1 MLFTSLKKLAWLSL
15 PIISLSLLMSSCG
28 GSNSMPNT
36 PVTPAVLTVAF
47 GSSGAL
53 DGSSSANSNST
64 GNIWLA
70 KTDGSAAMPLT
81 RLSIGG
87 SNSSE
92 PVWSPDGKK
101 IAFVSTRAL
110 DGSDA
115 IAAASNIWVI
125 NADGTAV
132 APLTRL
138 TTSGV
143 LFWQLAWSPDGRKLA
158 FASSAALDGSDALS
172 TNGTINVWVMNAD
185 GTGTTPLTRLTV
197 NPAGGAWTSQEVTWS
212 PDSTKIA
219 FLSVGA
225 LDGTNA
231 LNTNG
236 VFNLWIVKAD
246 GTSLSP
252 LTRLTA
258 IGVFQSY
265 PAWSPDGAKIAFVA
279 QRALD
284 ASDAASPTN
293 AMNLWTINADGS
305 GATPLSR
312 FTSNDFMFYPV
323 WSPDGSKLAFGSSR
337 ALDGSDASNINS
349 AANVWT
355 INANGT
361 GAFAVTRLTATGIN
375 FALPMTWSPGGK
387 KIGFTSQR
395 ALDGTDAA
403 NPSGATN
410 VWLLN
415 ADGSSAIPVTKL
427 TSGTASSGLPV
438 WKP

>member
-1 MLFTSLKKLAWLSL
+1 MSFMSRKKPAWLSL
-15 PIISLSLLMSSCG
+15 PIIFLSLLISSCG
-28 GSNSMPNT
+28 GSNKMVNT
-36 PVTPAVLTVAF
+36 PVTPAALTVAF

-53 DGSSSANSNST
+53 DGSSAANINST

-70 KTDGSAAMPLT
+70 KTDGSPATPLT
-81 RLSIGG
+81 RLSSG

-132 APLTRL
+132 APLTHL
-138 TTSGV
+138 TASSI
-143 LFWQLAWSPDGRKLA
+143 LFWNLAWSPDGRKLA
-158 FASSAALDGSDALS
+158 FVSSAALDGSDALS
-172 TNGTINVWVMNAD
+172 TNGTVNVWVMNAD
-185 GTGTTPLTRLTV
+185 GTGATPLTRLTV
-197 NPAGGAWTSQEVTWS
+197 NPAGGASTSQQVIWS
-212 PDSTKIA
+212 PDSIKIA

-225 LDGTNA
+225 LDGTDTLNA
-231 LNTNG
+231 NS
-236 VFNLWIVKAD
+236 VFNIWTAKAD
-246 GTSLSP
+246 GSGTAP
-252 LTRLTA
+252 LTHLSA
-258 IGVFQSY
+258 NGVWQAY
-265 PAWSPDGAKIAFVA
+265 PAWSPDGTKIAFIA

-305 GATPLSR
+305 ASTPLTR
-312 FTSNDFMFYPV
+312 FTTNDFMFYPV

-337 ALDGSDASNINS
+337 ALDGSDASNMNS
-349 AANVWT
+349 ADNVWT

-361 GAFAVTRLTATGIN
+361 GAFAVSRLTTTGIN
-375 FALPMTWSPGGK
+375 FVLPLTWSPDGK
-387 KIGFTSQR
+387 KIAFTSQR
-395 ALDGTDAA
+395 AVDGTNAA

-415 ADGSSAIPVTKL
+415 ADGSNAMPVTKL
-427 TSGTASSGLPV
+427 TSGAASSGLPV

>member
-1 MLFTSLKKLAWLSL
+1 MPFTSRKKLAWLCL
-15 PIISLSLLMSSCG
+15 PILSVPLLMTSCG

-36 PVTPAVLTVAF
+36 PATPAVLTVAF

-81 RLSIGG
+81 RLIGG

-115 IAAASNIWVI
+115 IATASNIWVV
-125 NADGTAV
+125 NADGTAA

-138 TTSGV
+138 TTNGIV
-143 LFWQLAWSPDGRKLA
+143 FWNLAWSPDERKLA

-172 TNGTINVWVMNAD
+172 TNGAINVWVMNAD
-185 GTGTTPLTRLTV
+185 GTGATPVTRLTV
-197 NPAGGAWTSQEVTWS
+197 NAGGGAWTSQQVIWS
-212 PDSTKIA
+212 PDSAKIA

-225 LDGTNA
+225 LDGSNA
-231 LNTNG
+231 LNTNA
-236 VFNLWIVKAD
+236 VFNLWVAKAD
-246 GTSLSP
+246 GAGLSP
-252 LTRLTA
+252 LTQLTA
-258 IGVFQSY
+258 SGVSQAY
-265 PAWSPDGAKIAFVA
+265 PAWSPDGTKIAFMA

-305 GATPLSR
+305 SATPLTR
-312 FTSNDFMFYPV
+312 FTTNDLMFYPV
-323 WSPDGSKLAFGSSR
+323 WSPDGSKLAFGSAR
-337 ALDGSDASNINS
+337 ALDGSDAFNVNFADNI
-349 AANVWT
+349 WT

-361 GAFAVTRLTATGIN
+361 GAFAVTRLTTTGIN
-375 FALPMTWSPGGK
+375 FVLPMTWSPDGK
-387 KIGFTSQR
+387 KIAFTSQR
-395 ALDGTDAA
+395 AVDGADAA
-403 NPSGATN
+403 NPSGASN

-415 ADGSSAIPVTKL
+415 ADGSDAMPLTKFTSAA
-427 TSGTASSGLPV
+427 ASSGLPV

>member
-1 MLFTSLKKLAWLSL
+1 MPFTSRNKLAWLCL
-15 PIISLSLLMSSCG
+15 PIISLSLLIISCG
-28 GSNSMPNT
+28 GSKST
-36 PVTPAVLTVAF
+36 PTTLANPAVLTVAF

-70 KTDGSAAMPLT
+70 KTDGSAATPLT
-81 RLSIGG
+81 RLSNG
-87 SNSSE
+87 SDSSE
-92 PVWSPDGKK
+92 PVWSSDGKK

-110 DGSDA
+110 DGSDS
-115 IAAASNIWVI
+115 IAAANNIWVV
-125 NADGTAV
+125 NADGTAA

-138 TTSGV
+138 TTSGLV
-143 LFWQLAWSPDGRKLA
+143 FWNLAWSPDGRKLA

-172 TNGTINVWVMNAD
+172 TNGAVNVWVMNAD
-185 GTGTTPLTRLTV
+185 GTGATPITRLTV
-197 NPAGGAWTSQEVTWS
+197 NPSGGAWTSQEVIWS
-212 PDSTKIA
+212 PNSAKIA

-225 LDGTNA
+225 LDGSNA
-231 LNTNG
+231 LNTNA
-236 VFNLWIVKAD
+236 VFNVWVAKAD

-258 IGVFQSY
+258 SGVFQTD
-265 PAWSPDGAKIAFVA
+265 PAWSPDGAKIAFIA

-284 ASDAASPTN
+284 ASDAASSTN
-293 AMNLWTINADGS
+293 TMNLWTINADGS
-305 GATPLSR
+305 SATPLTR

-323 WSPDGSKLAFGSSR
+323 WSPDGSKLAFGSGR

-349 AANVWT
+349 ADNVWT

-361 GAFAVTRLTATGIN
+361 GAFAVTRLTTTGIN
-375 FALPMTWSPGGK
+375 FASPMTWSPDGK
-387 KIGFTSQR
+387 KIAFTSQR
-395 ALDGTDAA
+395 AVDGANVA

-415 ADGSSAIPVTKL
+415 ADGSGAMPFTKL
-427 TSGTASSGLPV
+427 TSAAASSGLPV